1 MRSLSLSLNE
11 GRYFFSLSIF
21 VLSITV
27 REMLTKARANEEK
40 REGGSG
46 SSRGGGK
53 RTSPLSRFPLPFFLS
68 IYKTNSSA
76 SSFFFDSFSKATS

>member
-27 REMLTKARANEEK
+27 REMLTKAGANEEK

-46 SSRGGGK
+46 SSRGGEG
-53 RTSPLSRFPLPFFLS
+53 SPAFRSRAVFFLS